1 LMMNRQM
8 AYSIYVSGT
17 GYSGKTALCLG
28 LFGKLQE
35 MGLRVGYFKPVGMGQ
50 KLVDGKLRDTDVVLM
65 KEVMALEED
74 LDELCPVVLGKRYLD
89 IIAESC
95 DDSRDRIMEAY
106 EKISADKDVLLIES
120 AARPEFLTFC
130 GLDTPQLAKEFG
142 AKVLFS
148 VKGDEDFVAETIILY
163 KEFIEGRGAEMLGV
177 VLNFVPLQ
185 QLERMRG
192 VVSPILQTSGLE
204 VLGVVPD
211 HRELTL
217 PTVEDVV
224 SALDAEVLA
233 GRDRLDTLVDNYLVG
248 AMSPESAMSWLRRS
262 VGRAFITGGDR
273 TDLILTAL
281 ETKPS
286 AIVLTGNIYPS
297 VQVLSSA
304 ETKGIPI
311 LLVPTDTYTTVT
323 KLDLLGDMTT
333 PAPTSTRKIQL
344 TRQIISDH
352 VDVKT
357 IMDDYSR
364 WKSERRGD

>member
-1 LMMNRQM
+1 M

-35 MGLRVGYFKPVGMGQ
+35 MGLSVGYFKPVGMGQ
-50 KLVDGKLRDTDVVLM
+50 KLVDGVLRDTDVILM

-74 LDELCPVVLGKRYLD
+74 LDTLCPVVLGKRYLD
-89 IIAESC
+89 LIAESC
-95 DDSRDRIMEAY
+95 DDSKDRIMEAY
-106 EKISADKDVLLIES
+106 GEICEGKDVVLVES
-120 AARPEFLTFC
+120 AARPEFLSFC
-130 GLDTPQLAKEFG
+130 GLDTPELAKEFG

-148 VKGDEDFVAETIILY
+148 VKGDEDFVAETVILY
-163 KEFIEGRGAEMLGV
+163 KEFIEGKGAGMLGV
-177 VLNFVPLQ
+177 VLNFVPFQ

-192 VVSPILQTSGLE
+192 VVSPILQMSGLE

-211 HRELTL
+211 HRELAL
-217 PTVEDVV
+217 PTVEDIVG
-224 SALDAEVLA
+224 ALDAEVLA
-233 GRDRLDTLVDNYLVG
+233 GRGSLETLVDDYLVG
-248 AMSPESAMSWLRRS
+248 AMSPESALSWLRRS

-304 ETKGIPI
+304 ESKGIPI

-323 KLDLLGDMTT
+323 RLDLLGDMTT
-333 PAPTSTRKIQL
+333 PAPTSARKIQL

-352 VDVKT
+352 VDVKA

-364 WKSERRGD
+364 WKGEKRA